1 MWKLRAWGKKGCTH
15 WGLPL
20 GVGEQ
25 GGSRTEGQAGGGTT
39 PSHHTHRPKESWGEE
54 RGSRA
59 GLPLMNTSIDLGVM
73 GRQTEMCLVRGVA
86 RDDLRKV

>member
-1 MWKLRAWGKKGCTH
+1 MGQKGLH
-15 WGLPL
+15 SL
-20 GVGEQ
+20 GASP
-25 GGSRTEGQAGGGTT
+25 GSWRTRGIPHRGPGGGTT